1 MAMMIQKIRLA
12 GAVALVFLSP
22 RMAIADGALAI
33 GAASPIVQGGLAYG
47 FTRHLSPRDSA
58 QTLALDTCRK
68 LANVPQ
74 TAANC
79 RVVGMFT
86 DQCFAIAFTP
96 QAAPT
101 GFGWAI
107 EADRQTAIRKAMNI
121 CAGMAGDDAKSCK
134 VIESRC
140 DGTTLSDQC
149 GGRAGASPGQRIASC
164 TALIGSGD
172 ESDSDIVSDHVNRG
186 NAHSDAREFD
196 DAILNYDAALKRD
209 PTHAVAFYDR
219 GTAYRMKQDH
229 DKAIADYGR
238 AIALNSRY
246 EDAFVNRGVAYAA
259 KGDFDRAIADY
270 TTALLLDSAD
280 ATAYRNRGN
289 VYLEMGEPGFAMDDY
304 DEAIRRAPGDVS
316 GYRSRGYLHFYLG
329 DFARAA
335 DDLAHVVTSER
346 DDLYAMLWAY
356 LAAARTDAESARR
369 NLAQTATRKGPAWP
383 YPAVELFLGGR
394 TFESTLAAAG
404 NPSERCEAQFYGGEW
419 QLLQGDGAAAA
430 TALTA
435 AADTCPKSFIEYKGA
450 QAELKRFRQ

>member
-1 MAMMIQKIRLA
+1 MAMMIRKIRLA
-12 GAVALVFLSP
+12 GALALVFLSP
-22 RMAIADGALAI
+22 DIAAADGALAI

-47 FTRHLSPRDSA
+47 FTRHFSPRESA
-58 QTLALDTCRK
+58 QAVAVDTCRK

-74 TAANC
+74 TAASC

-107 EADRQTAIRKAMNI
+107 EADRQMAVRKAMNL

-134 VIESRC
+134 VVESRC

-186 NAHSDAREFD
+186 NAHSDAQEFD
-196 DAILNYDAALKRD
+196 EAILDYDDALKRD

-238 AIALNSRY
+238 AIALNPRY

-259 KGDFDRAIADY
+259 KGDLDRAIADY

-280 ATAYRNRGN
+280 ATAYRNRGD
-289 VYLEMGEPGFAMDDY
+289 VYLEKGEPSLAMDDY
-304 DEAIRRAPGDVS
+304 NEAITRAPADTS

-369 NLAQTATRKGPAWP
+369 NLAQAATRKGQAWP

-394 TFESTLAAAG
+394 TFESTLAAVG

-419 QLLQGDGAAAA
+419 KLLQGDRAAAA
-430 TALTA
+430 LALTA
-435 AADTCPKSFIEYKGA
+435 AADTCPKSFIEHKGA
-450 QAELKRFRQ
+450 EAELKRLRQ

>member
-1 MAMMIQKIRLA
+1 MMIAKILA
-12 GAVALVFLSP
+12 GLLALLLLSP
-22 RMAIADGALAI
+22 GTAAADGALAI
-33 GAASPIVQGGLAYG
+33 GATSPIVQGGFAYG
-47 FTRHLSPRDSA
+47 FTRHFSPRESA
-58 QTLALDTCRK
+58 QAVAVDTCRK

-74 TAANC
+74 TAADC

-101 GFGWAI
+101 GFGWSIDAN
-107 EADRQTAIRKAMNI
+107 RQMAERKAMDG
-121 CAGMAGDDAKSCK
+121 CAKMAGEDAKSCK
-134 VIESRC
+134 VIQSRC

-149 GGRAGASPGQRIASC
+149 GGRAGASPDRRIAGC

-186 NAHSDAREFD
+186 NAHSDAQEFD
-196 DAILNYDAALKRD
+196 DAILDYDDALKRD

-219 GTAYRMKQDH
+219 GTAHRMKQDH
-229 DKAIADYGR
+229 DKAIADYSR
-238 AIALNSRY
+238 AIALNPRY

-259 KGDFDRAIADY
+259 KGDLDRAIADY
-270 TTALLLDSAD
+270 TTALMLDGAD

-289 VYLEMGEPGFAMDDY
+289 VYLDKGEPRFAMDDY
-304 DEAIRRAPGDVS
+304 DEAIRRAPDDVS

-329 DFARAA
+329 DFTRAA
-335 DDLAHVVTSER
+335 DDLARVVASER

-369 NLAQTATRKGPAWP
+369 NLAQAASRKGPAWP

-394 TFESTLAAAG
+394 TFEATLAAAG

-419 QLLQGDGAAAA
+419 RLLQGDRAAAA
-430 TALTA
+430 TALAA
-435 AADTCPKSFIEYKGA
+435 AADTCPKSFIEHKGA
-450 QAELKRFRQ
+450 LAELKRLGQ